1 MEFVIRDCIKYP
13 LINIKPSDIDVLY
26 LKQMRK
32 FIKDNVEIYSKKYI
46 FKDCNVGYV
55 GITGNTF
62 SNVID
67 VKFNL
72 YTLDID
78 IKNKPD
84 FIIDLTKNNNKIIKD
99 NFFDV
104 IICNEVLEHTTN
116 PINCLDEIHRMLKS
130 KGKLLL
136 STPYNFRIHGPLPDN
151 FRFTEWFYKDILPK
165 KFNILS
171 LNALEYSNRKL
182 CPINYFICAEVEKKY
197 VLKGL
202 VFPSGSGVAAE
213 IYDSLKN
220 HKDVELIFMN
230 STKNSQTTNLF
241 KTKYSNAPIISNDTI
256 EKLIQ
261 YVNHIIDIENIN
273 FIIPTMDICHF
284 FLSKYSEKN

>member
-165 KFNILS
+165 KNS
-171 LNALEYSNRKL
+171 
-182 CPINYFICAEVEKKY
+182 
-197 VLKGL
+197 
-202 VFPSGSGVAAE
+202 
-213 IYDSLKN
+213 IYYL
-220 HKDVELIFMN
+220 
-230 STKNSQTTNLF
+230 
-241 KTKYSNAPIISNDTI
+241 
-256 EKLIQ
+256 
-261 YVNHIIDIENIN
+261 
-273 FIIPTMDICHF
+273 
-284 FLSKYSEKN
+284 